1 MAHQG
6 GRNRADFVTSIKQSE
21 QTKWLEIERSSPGGG
36 RMTEEAIQFLTS
48 TDKRLGL
55 LIKRVGP
62 CYLKPKTRRSPFE
75 SLVQSVAYQ
84 QLNGTAA
91 ATILGRVKALY
102 PNKRFP
108 TPEDLLATPDEK
120 LRAAGLSRAKTAAI
134 KDIATK
140 TLEGIVPTSRTISKL
155 SNEQIIERL
164 TIVRGVG
171 PWTVE
176 MLLIFTLGRT
186 DVLPVTD
193 YGVRKGFALTY
204 GWKELPSPK
213 ELLEFGERWRPHR
226 TTAAWYFWRA
236 VDQNGE

>member
-1 MAHQG
+1 
-6 GRNRADFVTSIKQSE
+6 
-21 QTKWLEIERSSPGGG
+21 
-36 RMTEEAIQFLTS
+36 MTEEAIAYLTS
-48 TDKRLGL
+48 NDERLGW

-62 CYLKPKTRRSPFE
+62 CRLKPRNRRSPFE
-75 SLVQSVAYQ
+75 SLVRSVAYQ

-102 PNKRFP
+102 PNRRFP
-108 TPEDLLATPDEK
+108 TPENLLSTSDKK
-120 LRAAGLSRAKTAAI
+120 LRAAGLSRAKIAAI
-134 KDIATK
+134 KDIAAK
-140 TLEGIVPTSRTISKL
+140 TLEGVIPPLRAMAKMTNAEL
-155 SNEQIIERL
+155 IERL

-193 YGVRKGFALTY
+193 YGVRKGFAVTY
-204 GWKELPSPK
+204 GWKELPTPK
-213 ELLEFGERWRPHR
+213 ELLEHGERWKPHR

-236 VDQNGE
+236 LELKPDQKQVSI